1 LVPPERDQ
9 NEFTQKM
16 EGEDTK
22 NDIHQKMDDKE
33 QLLKEDAKTNK
44 SYGVRSSDAN
54 NSKN

>member
-22 NDIHQKMDDKE
+22 NDIHQKMDEKE